1 MFWSNTN
8 YMYYYYLHY
17 FHSTMIILLLCCNI
31 YVTLIFALLLY
42 YNIYI
47 TLILV
52 SLLYYNICATPFI
65 LLPFFLLTFLRYS
78 VMIFVKILQN
88 VSNKAIGRVL
98 VMSYVKFCDLGI
110 GIICNDF
117 YCVRTILKEKQ

>member
-8 YMYYYYLHY
+8 YMYYYY
-17 FHSTMIILLLCCNI
+17 STMIALLLCYNI

-42 YNIYI
+42 YNIYV

-65 LLPFFLLTFLRYS
+65 LLPFFLLTFLHYNAYYHMDSTLSYLPSPDIFNDHNCRGHTYHVRLASYS
-78 VMIFVKILQN
+78 LDILET
-88 VSNKAIGRVL
+88 
-98 VMSYVKFCDLGI
+98 C
-110 GIICNDF
+110 
-117 YCVRTILKEKQ
+117 